1 MKRNRRKIIKSMCNR
16 KISLIYFYK
25 LQLFFIMYLTF
36 AKLHLKIFCNRTK
49 EANTMEPKKYKLD
62 KTDIEI
68 IRNLW
73 DGRTPYSEIALKV
86 GLSTNTVRNK
96 VNRMLEEGALQ
107 IISLVDPNAIEGH
120 QSAFIGFKVI
130 PQNVSKVLDQV
141 SFLKGV
147 VGAATVSG
155 RFDIMAVVMFNEEHS
170 YSKFLEE
177 ELQKIPGLLS
187 TETFFVVG
195 GKTFQL
201 RYVL

>member
-1 MKRNRRKIIKSMCNR
+1 MDS
-16 KISLIYFYK
+16 
-25 LQLFFIMYLTF
+25 
-36 AKLHLKIFCNRTK
+36 
-49 EANTMEPKKYKLD
+49 KYRKLD
-62 KTDIEI
+62 KTDLEI

-73 DGRTPYSEIALKV
+73 DGRTPYSDVAARV

-96 VNRMLEEGALQ
+96 VNQMLEDGAVQ
-107 IISLVDPNAIEGH
+107 IISLVNPNAIEGH
-120 QSAFIGFKVI
+120 QSAFVGFKII
-130 PQNVSKVLDQV
+130 PQNASKALDQV
-141 SFLKGV
+141 NSLKGV

-170 YSKFLEE
+170 YSRFLEE

-195 GKTFQL
+195 GETFQL